1 MIIEIS
7 THGSALKRNH
17 DSFLIQNSDG
27 KTEIPAEKVDA
38 IIISSNSLISTQAIK
53 LCLEKQ
59 IQLVLTEYSGKPI
72 ARLWSSTPGK
82 TTQIR
87 RNQYLNAD
95 TNIAFIICKYI
106 LITKL
111 KRQRKLL
118 IDLKNNRKR
127 KTIEMESA
135 ILSIGTSL
143 KKASHLQMTPNFK
156 EVFLGL
162 EGSSAA
168 QYFSAI
174 SSILPKR
181 WVFKERSQHP
191 ALDEFNAVLNY
202 VYGMGY
208 FSIEKIIILSGLDP
222 NAGFYHT
229 DSYGK
234 PTLAFDLIELSRP
247 LIDRMVITNFTKRKV
262 KENWFEKQADSSVG
276 VFLSRVA
283 RQSLI
288 SSYVENVQKKVES
301 EAWIFCRKIIQ
312 QLGGTQNEKKY
323 VLCSI

>member
-7 THGSALKRNH
+7 THGSTLKRNH

-38 IIISSNSLISTQAIK
+38 IIISSNSLISTQAVR

-59 IQLVLTEYSGKPI
+59 IQLVLTEYGGKPI
-72 ARLWSSTPGK
+72 ARMWSSTPGK

-95 TNIAFIICKYI
+95 TNIAFIICKHI

-127 KTIEMESA
+127 NTAQIESA

-143 KKASHLQMTPNFK
+143 KKANRLIMTPNFK

-162 EGSSAA
+162 EGSSAV

-208 FSIEKIIILSGLDP
+208 LSIEKIVILSGLDP
-222 NAGFYHT
+222 NAGFYHA

-234 PTLAFDLIELSRP
+234 PTLTFDLIELSRP

-262 KENWFEKQADSSVG
+262 RENWFEKQADGSAG
-276 VFLSRVA
+276 IFLSRIA
-283 RQSLI
+283 RQHLI
-288 SSYVENVQKKVES
+288 SSYVEKLQKKVES
-301 EAWIFCRKIIQ
+301 EAWRFCRKIIQ
-312 QLGGTQNEKKY
+312 QLGVT
-323 VLCSI
+323 